1 MKKRSFLKLA
11 GFSLALPSFEQA
23 IAQTLAPGPIR
34 VMVPLGPGT
43 ANDLDGRLILNK
55 VSTTTGQSFVIDNRP
70 GANGVIAAMAVVRAK
85 PDGQT
90 LFFSSN
96 SALATNV
103 ALVKDLP
110 YDPLRDL
117 TPIAGG
123 SITPT
128 CVIVRANSPYKS
140 MTELIAAAKASP
152 GKVTFGY
159 GSTFVQAQVANINTK
174 AGINMMPVPFKTTG
188 DAVTNV
194 LSSVVD
200 VTITDPGNAIALA
213 AGGQARILAVTSLK
227 RSPTLPDVPPVS
239 DAVPGHDFIAWAAL
253 VGPAGMPRDLV
264 QRLGNAV
271 RDAQRDPEVVEKLR
285 AGARTPLVLGPDEL
299 KTFMAA
305 EVQKW
310 VQVAK
315 EANIQPT

>member
-11 GFSLALPSFEQA
+11 GLALAPLTFEQVF
-23 IAQTLAPGPIR
+23 AQTLVPGPIR

-55 VSTTTGQSFVIDNRP
+55 VTSTTGQSFVVENRP

-103 ALVKDLP
+103 ALVKGLS
-110 YDPLRDL
+110 YDPLREF

-128 CVIVRANSPYKS
+128 CVVVKTGSPYKS
-140 MTELIAAAKASP
+140 MAELIAAAKASP
-152 GKVTFGY
+152 GKINFGY

-174 AGINMMPVPFKTTG
+174 AGIELMPIPFKTTG
-188 DAVTNV
+188 DAVTAV

-200 VTITDPGNAIALA
+200 VTITDPGNAIAMA
-213 AGGQARILAVTSLK
+213 SAGQAKILAVTSLK
-227 RSPTLPDVPPVS
+227 RSPAMPEVPPVA
-239 DAVPGHDFIAWAAL
+239 DTVPGHDFIAWAAL
-253 VGPAGMPRDLV
+253 VGPAGMPRELV
-264 QRLGNAV
+264 DRLAKAV
-271 RDAQRDPEVVEKLR
+271 REAQQDPEVIEKLR

-299 KTFMAA
+299 KSFMAA

-310 VQVAK
+310 VQVAR
-315 EANIQPT
+315 EAKIEPM

>member
-11 GFSLALPSFEQA
+11 GLSLALPSLDHA
-23 IAQTLAPGPIR
+23 IAQPIVPGAIR
-34 VMVPLGPGT
+34 VIVPLGPGT

-55 VSTTTGQSFVIDNRP
+55 VTTMTGQAFVIDNRP
-70 GANGVIAAMAVVRAK
+70 GASGSIAAMAVVRAK

-96 SALATNV
+96 SALALNV

-110 YDPLRDL
+110 YDPLKDL

-128 CVIVRANSPYKS
+128 CVIVRSNSPYKS
-140 MTELIAAAKASP
+140 FAELVAAAKASP
-152 GKVTFGY
+152 GKITFGY
-159 GSTFVQAQVANINTK
+159 GSTFVQAQIANINTK
-174 AGINMMPVPFKTTG
+174 AGVNIMPIPFKTTG

-213 AGGQARILAVTSLK
+213 AGNQARILAVTSLR
-227 RSPTLPDVPPVS
+227 RSPMLPDVPPI
-239 DAVPGHDFIAWAAL
+239 AETVPGHDFIAWAAL
-253 VGPAGMPRDLV
+253 AGPAGMPRDLV
-264 QRLGNAV
+264 DKLSRAV
-271 RDAQRDPEVVEKLR
+271 RDAQRDPEVIEKLR
-285 AGARTPLVLGPDEL
+285 AGARTPHVLGPDEL
-299 KTFMAA
+299 KAFMAA

-310 VQVAK
+310 IQVAK
-315 EANIQPT
+315 EAKIEPT

>member
-11 GFSLALPSFEQA
+11 GLSLAASSFEQVF
-23 IAQTLAPGPIR
+23 AQTLVPGQIR
-34 VMVPLGPGT
+34 VVVPLGPGT

-55 VSTTTGQSFVIDNRP
+55 VSSTTGQTFVVDNRP
-70 GANGVIAAMAVVRAK
+70 GASGVIAAMAVVRAK

-103 ALVKDLP
+103 ALVKGLS
-110 YDPLRDL
+110 YDPLREF

-128 CVIVRANSPYKS
+128 CVVVKAGSPYKS
-140 MTELIAAAKASP
+140 MAELIAAAKASP
-152 GKVTFGY
+152 GKINFGY

-174 AGINMMPVPFKTTG
+174 AGVELMPIPFKTTG
-188 DAVTNV
+188 DAVTAV

-213 AGGQARILAVTSLK
+213 SSGQAKILAVTSLK
-227 RSPTLPDVPPVS
+227 RSPALPEVPPVA
-239 DAVPGHDFIAWAAL
+239 DTVPGHDFIAWAAL
-253 VGPAGMPRDLV
+253 VGPAGMPRDV
-264 QRLGNAV
+264 VDRLAKAV
-271 RDAQRDPEVVEKLR
+271 RDAQQDPEVIEKLR

-299 KTFMAA
+299 KAFMAA

-310 VQVAK
+310 VQVAR
-315 EANIQPT
+315 EAKIEPM